1 MMSLFK
7 RKTETTE
14 TLDDRAGSELPTAA
28 QQREAWAMYSDI
40 TCALFLDGAERSDWS
55 KLTANDSVLRD
66 YVNTTVTGGQG

>member
-28 QQREAWAMYSDI
+28 QQREAWACLLYTSD
-40 TCALFLDGAERSDWS
+40 AADE
-55 KLTANDSVLRD
+55 
-66 YVNTTVTGGQG
+66 